1 MKYPYGKPIVLY
13 FLADVMPDTPAAR
26 GALKPG
32 DIITRFNDRA
42 VDTYRQLLYYTAA
55 TASGTTVTL
64 SIIRGGSEQVV
75 TVTLGAPP
83 KDFLKPRVASK
94 SVTLT
99 VTNPCRPMPTPKK
112 VCYIDTIPCRSSRG
126 E

>member
-1 MKYPYGKPIVLY
+1 MAHEAGLDGKGGAFV
-13 FLADVMPDTPAAR
+13 VKVKEGSPAAR
-26 GALKPG
+26 GGLKPD

-42 VDTYRQLLYYTAA
+42 VDTYRQLLDYTGG

-64 SIIRGGSEQVV
+64 SMIRGGSEQVV

-83 KDFLKPRVASK
+83 KDFPKPRVASK

-99 VTNPCRPMPTPKK
+99 VTNP
-112 VCYIDTIPCRSSRG
+112 
-126 E
+126 